1 MGFFLTVLYLVT
13 SYLTPAVLFGPLAQY
28 RIELIL
34 AALVLLVSMPKMTR
48 SFAFR
53 TPQALAL
60 AGLSVA
66 VFLSMLIAV
75 RWMGGAISAFLGFI
89 PSIYAYFLICLHC
102 NSKRKIRIIVLMLL
116 FVCLFDIANGA
127 ADLRHVNAFSGS
139 SGAGPSEGVNRRA
152 WDFEHP
158 YLLQMKNDTGAWFY
172 RIRGSGGNP

>member
-1 MGFFLTVLYLVT
+1 MQGKVKMGFFLTVLYLVT

-66 VFLSMLIAV
+66 VFISMLVALH
-75 RWMGGAISAFLGFI
+75 WMGEQS
-89 PSIYAYFLICLHC
+89 
-102 NSKRKIRIIVLMLL
+102 MQ
-116 FVCLFDIANGA
+116 
-127 ADLRHVNAFSGS
+127 S
-139 SGAGPSEGVNRRA
+139 SGLSRA
-152 WDFEHP
+152 FMH
-158 YLLQMKNDTGAWFY
+158 
-172 RIRGSGGNP
+172 IS